1 MKSLV
6 IVESP
11 AKAKTINKILGD
23 SCQVMASGGHIRD
36 LPKKEIG
43 IDIKNEFK
51 PKYVAITKKKD
62 IISKLKKAAV
72 ESEKV
77 YLAPDPDREGEAIAW
92 HLSQIMKIPSEKMR
106 RVTFNEITK
115 SAVKKAFE
123 SAHDINM
130 NKVNSQQAR
139 RILDRIVGYKISPLL
154 WRKLKGSQSAGRV
167 QSVALRLVCEK
178 EKQIEDFNSVK
189 YWDIFAELSK
199 IDNKQNFQAKLLTV
213 DGKKVVQTPKNEDEI
228 AIHDEKGAS
237 KIKEELESSKFLIT
251 GISKKNIKR
260 NPGPPFTTSLLQ
272 QAGVNVLGWNIKRVM
287 DVAQTLYEGL
297 EVPEEGHI
305 GLITYMRTDS
315 VRVSEEALEE
325 ARKYIGEKFEKS
337 YLPAAPRLFK
347 TKKASQDA
355 HEAIRPTSVY
365 RTPERLKENLTQDQY
380 KLYKIIWERFVASQ
394 MSASE
399 MALTTVDITAG
410 IYIFRASGNQVIF
423 PGFRKVCPVADRK
436 KESSLEENGL
446 KQNGKED
453 NLLPDLS
460 ENEELRLLDIETKSM
475 ETKPPARYSEAT
487 LVKTLEEK
495 SIGRPSTYVPTIQ
508 TIIKRNY
515 VLREKSRL
523 SPTELGKMV
532 NEMLIKSFP
541 DIINY
546 DFTAK
551 MEEELDAVEDGTEEW
566 VKVLKDFYVPFEK
579 ALKTASDKM
588 SEVKRE
594 VTKTD
599 MLCPKCKEKGIE
611 AYLVKRFGRNGEFLG
626 CEKFSAKEPDK
637 SCTYTEQI
645 NVKEQQPL
653 PELKEEILCDKCEK
667 PMVVKSGRYGHFLA
681 CSGFPGCK
689 NTKPLP
695 TGKKCP
701 ACGGNVVQKR
711 YRGRMFYGCDSYPDC
726 KFTAKNLDEIK

>member
-272 QAGVNVLGWNIKRVM
+272 QAGVNVLG
-287 DVAQTLYEGL
+287 
-297 EVPEEGHI
+297 
-305 GLITYMRTDS
+305 
-315 VRVSEEALEE
+315 
-325 ARKYIGEKFEKS
+325 
-337 YLPAAPRLFK
+337 
-347 TKKASQDA
+347 
-355 HEAIRPTSVY
+355 
-365 RTPERLKENLTQDQY
+365 
-380 KLYKIIWERFVASQ
+380 
-394 MSASE
+394 
-399 MALTTVDITAG
+399 
-410 IYIFRASGNQVIF
+410 
-423 PGFRKVCPVADRK
+423 
-436 KESSLEENGL
+436 
-446 KQNGKED
+446 
-453 NLLPDLS
+453 
-460 ENEELRLLDIETKSM
+460 
-475 ETKPPARYSEAT
+475 
-487 LVKTLEEK
+487 
-495 SIGRPSTYVPTIQ
+495 
-508 TIIKRNY
+508 
-515 VLREKSRL
+515 
-523 SPTELGKMV
+523 
-532 NEMLIKSFP
+532 
-541 DIINY
+541 
-546 DFTAK
+546 
-551 MEEELDAVEDGTEEW
+551 
-566 VKVLKDFYVPFEK
+566 
-579 ALKTASDKM
+579 
-588 SEVKRE
+588 
-594 VTKTD
+594 
-599 MLCPKCKEKGIE
+599 
-611 AYLVKRFGRNGEFLG
+611 
-626 CEKFSAKEPDK
+626 
-637 SCTYTEQI
+637 
-645 NVKEQQPL
+645 
-653 PELKEEILCDKCEK
+653 
-667 PMVVKSGRYGHFLA
+667 
-681 CSGFPGCK
+681 
-689 NTKPLP
+689 
-695 TGKKCP
+695 
-701 ACGGNVVQKR
+701 
-711 YRGRMFYGCDSYPDC
+711 
-726 KFTAKNLDEIK
+726 